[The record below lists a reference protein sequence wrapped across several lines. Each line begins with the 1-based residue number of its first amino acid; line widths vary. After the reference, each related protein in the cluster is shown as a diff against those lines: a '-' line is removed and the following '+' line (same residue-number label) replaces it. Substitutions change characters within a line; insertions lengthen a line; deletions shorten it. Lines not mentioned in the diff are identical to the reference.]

1 MIRLLIVDDVPE
13 TREHLA
19 RLVSFDREIVLA
31 GTAGSGEEAV
41 RLAGELSP
49 DVILMDDD
57 LPGMD
62 GLTATEHITERVPN
76 ASIIVMSLHG
86 DPEALKKAMIAGARE
101 FLVKPFSGDELTMSV
116 RQVYQREMARRAKMP
131 VPVAGGPGGADAAA
145 PQAPP
150 HRLIGIFSPKGGAG
164 RTTLAVNL
172 AVALHEQTHEKVC
185 LFDANFQFGDVGVL
199 LNLNPR
205 TKSIA
210 DAIETGDPDNDI
222 IESVVVNHSR
232 GIRVMLAPPTPET
245 AELITVAH
253 TRKVTAYLRE
263 THSYTLVDLPSALT
277 EQSLAI
283 MDMADTVL
291 VITAL
296 DITSIKN
303 VRLFME
309 VADQLNYERSKL
321 RLVVNRS
328 DATQGIR
335 INDVEASIRRPIE
348 SSIVSDWRLT
358 EHAVNRGVPFVV
370 SHPDAAVS
378 RDVVKLARSLIE
390 REAAAPV
397 VGEKKTAKRGLFA
410 WG

>member
-1 MIRLLIVDDVPE
+1 MIRLLIVDDVRE
-13 TREHLA
+13 TREHLS

-62 GLTATEHITERVPN
+62 GLSATEVITERVPN

-86 DPEALKKAMIAGARE
+86 DPDRLKKALIAGARE
-101 FLVKPFSGDELTMSV
+101 FLVKPFSGEELTKSV
-116 RQVYQREMARRAKMP
+116 REVYQREVTRRAKLP
-131 VPVAGGPGGADAAA
+131 VPAPAGDSAGGAQAA
-145 PQAPP
+145 PAN

-172 AVALHEQTHEKVC
+172 AVALHEQTHEKIC

-205 TKSIA
+205 TRSIA
-210 DAIETGDPDNDI
+210 DAIETGDPDNEI

-253 TRKVTAYLRE
+253 AKKVAAYLRD
-263 THSYTLVDLPSALT
+263 THNYTLVDLPSALN

-291 VITAL
+291 VVAAL

-309 VADQLNYERSKL
+309 VADQLNYERSKI

-335 INDVEASIRRPIE
+335 INDVETSIRRPIDG
-348 SSIVSDWRLT
+348 SIVSDWRLT

-378 RDVVKLARSLIE
+378 RDVVKLARSLSE
-390 REAAAPV
+390 RQATTAVEI
-397 VGEKKTAKRGLFA
+397 EKKPAKRGLFA

>member
-1 MIRLLIVDDVPE
+1 MIRLLIVDDVRE
-13 TREHLA
+13 TREHLS

-62 GLTATEHITERVPN
+62 GLSATEVITERVPN
-76 ASIIVMSLHG
+76 ASVIVMSLHG
-86 DPEALKKAMIAGARE
+86 DPDAMKKAMIAGARE
-101 FLVKPFSGDELTMSV
+101 FLVKPFSGDDLTKSV
-116 RQVYQREMARRAKMP
+116 REVYQREVTRRAKMP
-131 VPVAGGPGGADAAA
+131 VAVSGGDGAAAA
-145 PQAPP
+145 PAEPVS
-150 HRLIGIFSPKGGAG
+150 HRLIAIFSPKGGAG

-205 TKSIA
+205 TRSIA

-245 AELITVAH
+245 AELITVSH
-253 TRKVTAYLRE
+253 VRKVASHLRE
-263 THSYTLVDLPSALT
+263 THNYTLVDLPSALN
-277 EQSLAI
+277 EQSLAL

-291 VITAL
+291 VVAAL

-321 RLVVNRS
+321 RLVINRS

-335 INDVEASIRRPIE
+335 INDVETSIRRPIDG
-348 SSIVSDWRLT
+348 SIVSDWRLT

-378 RDVVKLARSLIE
+378 RDVVKLARSLSE
-390 REAAAPV
+390 RQATTAVEA
-397 VGEKKTAKRGLFA
+397 EKKPAKRGLFA

>member
-1 MIRLLIVDDVPE
+1 MIRLLIVDDVRE
-13 TREHLA
+13 TREHLS

-62 GLTATEHITERVPN
+62 GLSATEVITERVPN

-86 DPEALKKAMIAGARE
+86 DPERLKKALIAGARE
-101 FLVKPFSGDELTMSV
+101 FLVKPFSGEELTKSV
-116 RQVYQREMARRAKMP
+116 REVYQREATRRAKL
-131 VPVAGGPGGADAAA
+131 PVAAPAGDSAGGAAAA
-145 PQAPP
+145 PAN
-150 HRLIGIFSPKGGAG
+150 HRLIGIFAPKGGAG

-172 AVALHEQTHEKVC
+172 AVALHEQTHEKIC

-205 TKSIA
+205 TRSIA
-210 DAIETGDPDNDI
+210 DAIETGDPDNEI

-253 TRKVTAYLRE
+253 VKKVTAYLRDM
-263 THSYTLVDLPSALT
+263 HNYTLVDLPSVLN

-291 VITAL
+291 VVAAL

-309 VADQLNYERSKL
+309 VADQLNYERSKI

-335 INDVEASIRRPIE
+335 INDVETSIRRPIDG
-348 SSIVSDWRLT
+348 SIVSDWRLT

-378 RDVVKLARSLIE
+378 RDVVKLARSLSE
-390 REAAAPV
+390 RQTTTAVEI
-397 VGEKKTAKRGLFA
+397 EKKPAKRGLFA

>member
-1 MIRLLIVDDVPE
+1 MIRLLIVDDVRE
-13 TREHLA
+13 TREHLS

-62 GLTATEHITERVPN
+62 GLSATEVITERVPN

-86 DPEALKKAMIAGARE
+86 DPERLKKALIAGARE
-101 FLVKPFSGDELTMSV
+101 FLVKPFSGEELTKSV
-116 RQVYQREMARRAKMP
+116 REVYQREVTRRAKAP
-131 VPVAGGPGGADAAA
+131 AAAPGGQASGGADA
-145 PQAPP
+145 PP
-150 HRLIGIFSPKGGAG
+150 ANHRLIGIFSPKGGAG

-205 TKSIA
+205 TRSIA
-210 DAIETGDPDNDI
+210 DAIETGDPDNEI
-222 IESVVVNHSR
+222 IESVIVNHSR

-253 TRKVTAYLRE
+253 AKKVAAYLRDS
-263 THSYTLVDLPSALT
+263 HNYTLVDLPSALN

-291 VITAL
+291 VVAAL

-309 VADQLNYERSKL
+309 VADQLNYERSKI

-335 INDVEASIRRPIE
+335 INDVETSIRRPIE
-348 SSIVSDWRLT
+348 GSIVSDWRLT

-378 RDVVKLARSLIE
+378 RDVVKLARSLSE
-390 REAAAPV
+390 RQATTAVEI
-397 VGEKKTAKRGLFA
+397 EKKPAKRGLFA